1 MSFKMIQSIGSI
13 KILKKLSPRL
23 FLTFLAIF
31 FGGVINFIL
40 WGVSGAVSYE
50 VGFVCFMLI
59 FLSLFYSMNRRL
71 KNTQEEFNFSQKFS
85 LGLGVSFSLFRILS
99 YVFLVVAMIV
109 LIETSLFCLYAYMIG
124 IFLSLLASF
133 YRYH

>member
-1 MSFKMIQSIGSI
+1 MIQNIGSI

-23 FLTFLAIF
+23 FFTFLAIF
-31 FGGVINFIL
+31 FGGVISFII
-40 WGVSGAVSYE
+40 WGVSGAVSFE
-50 VGFVCFMLI
+50 VGFICFMLV
-59 FLSLFYSMNRRL
+59 FLSLFFSMNKKL

-99 YVFLVVAMIV
+99 YVFLVVAMII

-124 IFLSLLASF
+124 IFISLLASF
-133 YRYH
+133 YRYR

>member
-1 MSFKMIQSIGSI
+1 MIQNIGSI

-31 FGGVINFIL
+31 FGGVISFII
-40 WGVSGAVSYE
+40 WGVSGVVSFE
-50 VGFVCFMLI
+50 VGFVCFMLV
-59 FLSLFYSMNRRL
+59 FLSLFFSMNRRL

-99 YVFLVVAMIV
+99 YVFLVVAMII

-124 IFLSLLASF
+124 IFISLLASF